1 MSFAST
7 PKPGRL
13 APVVSDFVQPNG
25 LAFSPDETRLY
36 IAESG
41 SSHDDS
47 ARPVIRQF
55 DVEGEQLV
63 DRGVFA
69 ELDCG
74 LPDGIRVDTAGNLW
88 SSAGDGVHCFASDGT
103 LLGKILVPE
112 TVANLCF
119 GGRDGH
125 RLFIT
130 AKSSVYCTFVETKG
144 AEPWTRS
151 RRG

>member
-1 MSFAST
+1 MASLT
-7 PKPGRL
+7 GYVLIPRGTYGVLR
-13 APVVSDFVQPNG
+13 
-25 LAFSPDETRLY
+25 ETAC
-36 IAESG
+36 IA
-41 SSHDDS
+41 
-47 ARPVIRQF
+47 
-55 DVEGEQLV
+55 L
-63 DRGVFA
+63 
-69 ELDCG
+69 
-74 LPDGIRVDTAGNLW
+74 
-88 SSAGDGVHCFASDGT
+88 ASDGT